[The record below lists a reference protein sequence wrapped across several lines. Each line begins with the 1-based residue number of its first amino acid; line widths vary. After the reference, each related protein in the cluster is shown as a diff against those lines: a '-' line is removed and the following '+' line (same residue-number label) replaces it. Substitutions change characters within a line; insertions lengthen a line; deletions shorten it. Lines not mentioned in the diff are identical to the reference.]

1 MTSKFARLWFAA
13 ALACAA
19 SPALADITWTVS
31 GTFNDG
37 GQLGGWFTLNVDNYL
52 SDYDLTTTAGSI
64 VTSGVEY
71 TPANS
76 YWWNGDFYLD
86 VEPGDF
92 GALNLAFADTLAVP
106 EAHNA
111 LVTVDPGPPAPVVAQ
126 FPATFSYECVK
137 SWSCYLATG
146 GPTRYIADGFA
157 SAPGGAVPEPAA
169 WALMIVGFGLAGG
182 LLRTRRRAALA

>member
-1 MTSKFARLWFAA
+1 MTSKFASLWFAA
-13 ALACAA
+13 ALAGAA

-37 GQLGGWFTLNVDNYL
+37 GQLSGWFTLNVYDYL

-64 VTSGVEY
+64 VDPGVEY

-76 YWWNGDFYLD
+76 YWSNGAFYLD
-86 VEPGDF
+86 VQPGYF
-92 GALNLAFADTLAVP
+92 GALNLAFVDTLAVP

-111 LVTVDPGPPAPVVAQ
+111 LVTIDPGPPAPVVPQ
-126 FPATFSYECVK
+126 FPATFSYECVQ

-157 SAPGGAVPEPAA
+157 SARGSAAPEPAA

-182 LLRTRRRAALA
+182 LLRTRRRTILA